1 MALTVQFTMVQ
12 NIILW
17 ELENKREWKE
27 RVAQRRKRC
36 QRWKILKEKHLIA
49 AIKVRENSKEIQ
61 CCEPRRQSEYGKWV
75 F

>member
-27 RVAQRRKRC
+27 RVAQRRNPDLEKMSKMENTERKTFNCSHQGQGKLKRDPV
-36 QRWKILKEKHLIA
+36 L
-49 AIKVRENSKEIQ
+49 
-61 CCEPRRQSEYGKWV
+61 
-75 F
+75 